1 MNNLDEL
8 LNIMEKL
15 RDPDSG
21 CPWDLQQS
29 NTTILPHTLEEVY
42 ELAEA
47 INANDYASIKDELG
61 DLLFQIVFYA
71 QMASEAGHFNFSDVV
86 SNINEKLV
94 RRHPH
99 VFDDKQIKSAD
110 EQSVSWESIKQHER
124 EQSGKGHHGLL
135 DSVSNALPAL
145 VCAAKLQKKA
155 ATVGFDWGRPEPV
168 LDKIEEEIAEI
179 REVLAQG
186 ADKARLEDEIGDVLF
201 ACANLARHFNIE
213 PEIAL
218 MSSNRKFR
226 KRFAYIESQL
236 TLQGD
241 TLEQASLEQME
252 VLWNEAKRVRG
263 EGRGVRQSPTSKSVT
278 VRSSLS
284 HYI

>member
-29 NTTILPHTLEEVY
+29 NATILPHTLEEVY
-42 ELAEA
+42 ELVEA
-47 INANDYASIKDELG
+47 ISANDYSSIKDELG
-61 DLLFQIVFYA
+61 DLLFQIIFYA

-86 SNINEKLV
+86 TNINEKLV

-99 VFDDKQIKSAD
+99 VFDNKSIQTAD
-110 EQSVSWESIKQHER
+110 QQSASWESIKKHER
-124 EQSGKGHHGLL
+124 QLSGKGKDEGLL
-135 DSVSNALPAL
+135 DSISNALPAL
-145 VCAAKLQKKA
+145 ICAAKLQKKA
-155 ATVGFDWGRPEPV
+155 ATVGFDWGQPEPV

-179 REVLAQG
+179 REVLTEGQ
-186 ADKARLEDEIGDVLF
+186 DRERLQDEIGDVLF

-236 TLQGD
+236 TLQGSSLD
-241 TLEQASLEQME
+241 QASLEQME
-252 VLWNEAKRVRG
+252 VLWNEAKIVRG
-263 EGRGVRQSPTSKSVT
+263 EE
-278 VRSSLS
+278 
-284 HYI
+284 

>member
-29 NTTILPHTLEEVY
+29 NATILPHTLEEVY

-47 INANDYASIKDELG
+47 ISANDYSSIKDELG
-61 DLLFQIVFYA
+61 DLLFQIIFYA

-86 SNINEKLV
+86 TNINEKLV

-99 VFDDKQIKSAD
+99 VFDDKKIKSAD
-110 EQSVSWESIKQHER
+110 EQSVSWESIKQQER
-124 EQSGKGHHGLL
+124 EQSGKGYHGLL
-135 DSVSNALPAL
+135 DSISNALPAL

-168 LDKIEEEIAEI
+168 LDKIAEEIAEI
-179 REVLAQG
+179 REVLAEG

-236 TLQGD
+236 TLQGSS
-241 TLEQASLEQME
+241 LEQASLEQME

-263 EGRGVRQSPTSKSVT
+263 EE
-278 VRSSLS
+278 
-284 HYI
+284 